1 MNGLLFPG
9 QGSQAVGMGKEL
21 YNGLGSAGKL
31 LDEAN
36 DILGYDLKKLMFEG
50 PQEQLTD
57 TRYAQP
63 AIYTC
68 SAMYLEK
75 AKADGL
81 DYGYAAGH
89 SLGEYNALLAG
100 GVFTFDTGLRLVS
113 RRGAAMGRMNG
124 KGTMAAVM
132 GLSEE
137 ELSAYMLPGVVMANL
152 NSRMQIVIS
161 GEKTAVDDIGRKL
174 EGREGVKFKELRVS
188 AAFHS
193 PQMEE
198 AAKEMGDLIEKTV
211 FRVPCCYVVSNVS
224 GRPTMDLGEIKEN
237 LVAQIT
243 GQVRWYDTVMAMKT
257 AGVSA
262 FYEVGYGDVLKKLNK
277 TITFRPKC
285 AGIEI

>member
-9 QGSQAVGMGKEL
+9 QGSQTVGMGKEL
-21 YNGLGSAGKL
+21 YNSLDSARKL
-31 LDEAN
+31 LDGAN

-63 AIYTC
+63 AIYVC
-68 SAMYLEK
+68 SAMYFEK

-81 DYGYAAGH
+81 DYGYVAGH
-89 SLGEYNALLAG
+89 SLGEYNALLAA
-100 GVFTFDTGLRLVS
+100 GVFSFDTGLRLVS

-124 KGTMAAVM
+124 KGAMAAVM

-152 NSRMQIVIS
+152 NSRMQIVVS
-161 GEKTAVDDIGRKL
+161 GVKTAVDDIGKKL
-174 EGREGVKFKELRVS
+174 ESRESVKFKKLRVS

-211 FRVPCCYVVSNVS
+211 FQVPSCYVVSNVS
-224 GRPTMDLGEIKEN
+224 GRPTMDLSEIKAN
-237 LVAQIT
+237 LTAQIT
-243 GQVRWYDTVMAMKT
+243 GQVRWYDTVMAMKA